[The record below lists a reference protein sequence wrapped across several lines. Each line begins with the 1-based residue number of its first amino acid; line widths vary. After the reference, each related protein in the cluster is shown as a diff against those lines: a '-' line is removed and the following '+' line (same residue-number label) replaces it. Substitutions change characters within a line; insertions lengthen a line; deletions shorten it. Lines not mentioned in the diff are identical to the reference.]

1 MKTYQLECPSCGAA
15 INAENID
22 QKKAVYCTYCG
33 RLILLDDEVKR
44 VEVKYHKTYT
54 NEARVKESEAKER
67 IREKELEYKEREN
80 KRNYWKELLAP
91 LISIGAILLFFAFW
105 SLIPSIFLKEDKLD
119 ENELKISADAE
130 SYHGENYEQVVRE
143 LEDMGFTNVDTMR
156 QEDLVLG
163 WLTKD
168 GEVAKVSINGDTD
181 FAEGDVF
188 PKDANVVVT
197 YHTFEEE

>member
-22 QKKAVYCTYCG
+22 QKRAIYCTYCG

-54 NEARVKESEAKER
+54 NEARVRENERKER
-67 IREKELEYKEREN
+67 IRLKELENENRENRREFLWPFIIIGIFILVYAFLGIMDLYYKEQN
-80 KRNYWKELLAP
+80 
-91 LISIGAILLFFAFW
+91 
-105 SLIPSIFLKEDKLD
+105 KLD